1 MIRCSRLSRAELETC
16 PAGFETRLRHTAPAF
31 PPVLLLAAL
40 VLAACGSR
48 GPAFD
53 SVASL
58 PEGPRRPAG
67 TEIEPKLEL
76 PGSKHDA
83 HTGAGLVVLESPA
96 DPAGAR
102 AVIAAFFRAA
112 TEESTTALD
121 ALLTPQAMIQSGSRR
136 EPVRTHFQM
145 RFARLDYRSLAGDV
159 VYRDADLELWERG
172 PSGTEARSGAPLTPN
187 ERELVARVRIGVTWV
202 GRPRLFGDELVFRL
216 APSGRGW
223 TISEIVEDF
232 RLP

>member
-1 MIRCSRLSRAELETC
+1 
-16 PAGFETRLRHTAPAF
+16 
-31 PPVLLLAAL
+31 VVLAAL
-40 VLAACGSR
+40 LAGACSAN
-48 GPAFD
+48 GPAFE

-58 PEGPRRPAG
+58 PEEPRRPAG
-67 TEIEPKLEL
+67 TEIEPRLDL

-96 DPAGAR
+96 DPQAAR

-112 TEESTTALD
+112 TEESPTALD
-121 ALLTPQAMIQSGSRR
+121 ALLAPQAMIQSGSRR

-145 RFARLDYRSLAGDV
+145 RFARLDYRSLAGEV

-172 PSGTEARSGAPLTPN
+172 PSGAEARAGAPLTPN
-187 ERELVARVRIGVTWV
+187 ERELVARVRIAASWV

-223 TISEIVEDF
+223 TIGEIVEDF